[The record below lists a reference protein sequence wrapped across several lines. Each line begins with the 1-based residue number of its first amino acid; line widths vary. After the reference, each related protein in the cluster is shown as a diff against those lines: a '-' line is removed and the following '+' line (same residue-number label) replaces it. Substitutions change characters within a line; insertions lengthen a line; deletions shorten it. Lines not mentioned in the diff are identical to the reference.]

1 MWAVA
6 LVDSL
11 SQAELSVQR
20 YSPDKPVQGLE
31 DMINQITI
39 QLSAA
44 KLAKGDLTSTATII
58 EPFAESDDSM
68 LQTPSMTF
76 ERIYLGLAGFHNEV
90 IERTQNAMQGKTG
103 VDLQWKSD
111 LISRFQKLWETLG
124 QTTAVSMGAIVQD
137 QSAGTIKLSE
147 QQ

>member
-39 QLSAA
+39 QLSVNSRE
-44 KLAKGDLTSTATII
+44 LWAT
-58 EPFAESDDSM
+58 
-68 LQTPSMTF
+68 
-76 ERIYLGLAGFHNEV
+76 
-90 IERTQNAMQGKTG
+90 
-103 VDLQWKSD
+103 
-111 LISRFQKLWETLG
+111 
-124 QTTAVSMGAIVQD
+124 
-137 QSAGTIKLSE
+137 
-147 QQ
+147 